1 MNLQTM
7 EYFSVL
13 ARERSFTRAAEALHI
28 TQQSLSGHIAA
39 VEQELGAQ
47 LVVRFPP
54 HRPAMRPRSIKT
66 PAPAIRRGPELFY
79 CQDSVPAADSRERY
93 SAGESVFQQVELAAL
108 PEWSVRITRPFS
120 PTASV
125 KGAPSSAVKKIC
137 THGTG
142 SSMDA

>member
-47 LVVRFPP
+47 LLSTKHKNPG
-54 HRPAMRPRSIKT
+54 PRHQARAGTFLSSGFC
-66 PAPAIRRGPELFY
+66 PGCGQQGAVQCRGAGLPIGIFG
-79 CQDSVPAADSRERY
+79 CAA
-93 SAGESVFQQVELAAL
+93 GMV
-108 PEWSVRITRPFS
+108 
-120 PTASV
+120 
-125 KGAPSSAVKKIC
+125 
-137 THGTG
+137 
-142 SSMDA
+142 

>member
-47 LVVRFPP
+47 L
-54 HRPAMRPRSIKT
+54 
-66 PAPAIRRGPELFY
+66 L
-79 CQDSVPAADSRERY
+79 
-93 SAGESVFQQVELAAL
+93 
-108 PEWSVRITRPFS
+108 
-120 PTASV
+120 
-125 KGAPSSAVKKIC
+125 SSAFLRIARQCV
-137 THGTG
+137 HE
-142 SSMDA
+142 A

>member
-47 LVVRFPP
+47 LV
-54 HRPAMRPRSIKT
+54 
-66 PAPAIRRGPELFY
+66 
-79 CQDSVPAADSRERY
+79 
-93 SAGESVFQQVELAAL
+93 SAFL
-108 PEWSVRITRPFS
+108 RIARLCVHE
-120 PTASV
+120 A
-125 KGAPSSAVKKIC
+125 
-137 THGTG
+137 
-142 SSMDA
+142 